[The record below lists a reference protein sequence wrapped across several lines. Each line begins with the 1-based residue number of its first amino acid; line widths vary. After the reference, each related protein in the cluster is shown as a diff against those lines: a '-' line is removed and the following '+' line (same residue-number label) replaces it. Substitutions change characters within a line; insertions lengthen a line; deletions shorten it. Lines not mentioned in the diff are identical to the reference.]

1 MLELS
6 KEELVLVEEI
16 LVRARD
22 HSKTKDFNLEK
33 IMVDSLGSSDMKNYD
48 LLLRKIAEEMK
59 NMGMTDRNNP
69 AKKDV

>member
-6 KEELVLVEEI
+6 KEELVLVKEI
-16 LVRARD
+16 LIIARD

-33 IMVDSLGSSDMKNYD
+33 IMVDSLSSSDMKNYD
-48 LLLRKIAEEMK
+48 FLLRKVAEEMK
-59 NMGMTDRNNP
+59 HMGMPDRNNP